1 MKRIFAAVTAILFL
15 CGCKSSGSAMDRGI
29 SLRNKLLAQ
38 DCSFQAQIDA
48 YYSDALYS
56 ATVSCQ
62 VYRDGKMEFTVLS
75 PESISD
81 IKGTVDAQKGQ
92 LVFDDAVIAFPLL
105 ADGQVSPI
113 TGPWV
118 MLKALRSG
126 YMNGAGMDGELLQL
140 SLDDSYGENA
150 LHVNVWIDQ
159 RDNPVNADIYWNERR
174 VLSIKV
180 TEFVFL

>member
-1 MKRIFAAVTAILFL
+1 MKRIFAAITAIFLL
-15 CGCKSSGSAMDRGI
+15 CGCRADQSAMDRGI
-29 SLRNKLLAQ
+29 SFRDKLLSQ
-38 DCSFQAQIDA
+38 ECSFQAQIDA

-56 ATVSCQ
+56 ATVNCQ
-62 VYRDGKMEFTVLS
+62 MYRNGKMDFTVLS

-81 IKGTVDAQKGQ
+81 IKGTVDAEKGQ
-92 LVFDDAVIAFPLL
+92 LVFEDAVIAFPLL

-126 YMNGAGMDGELLQL
+126 FLNGAGKDGELLQL
-140 SLDDSYGENA
+140 SLDDSYGENP
-150 LHVNVWIDQ
+150 LHVNVWLDGS
-159 RDNPVNADIYWNERR
+159 DMPVNADIYWNERR

-180 TEFVFL
+180 TQFRFL